1 MNKVKISCVFVLF
14 SVFIFGQNKNIG
26 QFAVW
31 KPKDG
36 QSKNFENGYIQHL
49 NWHKTNGDSWSWYG
63 WFIISGARYGQF
75 VDATFNL
82 GWSDF
87 DKPVNPSEDMAD
99 NKINVFPYA
108 DVQTV
113 FKVAHLKQ
121 FSTQDLYASKLKLSK
136 MLTIKAANRDKIMNL
151 LGQLQNFYKSKN
163 IKTVNTFSIADGG
176 NLNEFIIILG
186 FPSWEEYAVSE
197 NIMDEIAKIESK
209 LTNKVIDSIQS
220 ETMIYREDLSYFP

>member
-1 MNKVKISCVFVLF
+1 M
-14 SVFIFGQNKNIG
+14 G

-31 KPKDG
+31 KPKEG
-36 QSKNFENGYIQHL
+36 QTKNFENGYKQHL

-63 WFIISGARYGQF
+63 WFIISGERYGQF

-82 GWSDF
+82 AWPDF

-113 FKVAHLKQ
+113 FKVSHLKQ
-121 FSTQDLYASKLKLSK
+121 FSTQDAYSSKSKLSK
-136 MLTIKAANRDKIMNL
+136 MLTITSSNSNKIMSL
-151 LGQLQNFYKSKN
+151 LEELQNFYKSKN
-163 IKTVNTFSIADGG
+163 IKTVNTFKIADGG

-186 FPSWEEYAVSE
+186 FSTWEEYAVSE
-197 NIMDEIAKIESK
+197 NIADEISKMESK
-209 LTNKVIDSIQS
+209 AGEKVILSIQS
-220 ETMIYREDLSYFP
+220 ETMIYRNDLSYFP